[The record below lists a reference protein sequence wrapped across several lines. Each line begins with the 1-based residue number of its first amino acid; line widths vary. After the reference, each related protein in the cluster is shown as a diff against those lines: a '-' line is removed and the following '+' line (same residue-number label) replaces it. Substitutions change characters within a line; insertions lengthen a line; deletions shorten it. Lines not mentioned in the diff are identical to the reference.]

1 MKNSNKSF
9 VMPAFWK
16 RALVYLNI
24 FTFVF
29 PMFFPTLVHAQQL
42 LSDID
47 IQSTINSLDNIVRVQ
62 QSDVQFIKHAQIDDQ
77 TVAAANTIESF
88 HKKLLENRKS
98 SLPAPQMIPILN
110 DGITIIFPHYP
121 LAKRIGDRFVQ
132 TRFIRNQVYN
142 LLNRSLLQGHT
153 SEAVQINTLYL
164 NAFEFTAV
172 NTAKFGDPI
181 SQAAVN
187 SFGKDFIW
195 PELRLINNEQVLV
208 PVLHLTD
215 LTVNQQTVKGHQVE
229 FGGPVAEFNS
239 ITIESGTLRT
249 YRDTFLKTA
258 KDLIV
263 QPGGSIQANGD
274 LNLLVGGTLQN
285 ISGTL
290 SAAQNINI
298 IAGQYVQK
306 TMVHAFS
313 NGTEQGTRLGK
324 IASVDAQ
331 GNISI
336 QSYSDLVLQ
345 GGSISGNTIVLR
357 ADGNI
362 SLVTQQT
369 TVVNNQVIQGGS
381 SSQSIIEHLASK
393 LSAQDSIYLIATGAI
408 ELNAATLHADKGV
421 IKLLAEQGV
430 YISNAFNQFQ
440 SERSS
445 KVRKVT
451 EQEQEFQTIAI
462 RASLEAGKG
471 VLIASTLGDII
482 MQAASIKSGEGTEIN
497 ARNGKVNLMLAKEQD
512 HYYYNRVK
520 KGTWKIKTETRQDQ
534 TENAVYNSIVGGV
547 KVHASHGVTLE
558 FAQKEGQSLQ
568 QTLADMAGTQDLAW
582 MNTLYND
589 PQFANNI
596 ELVYQ
601 KLEELHIHKKTSNLS
616 PAAMAVI
623 AIAVAVAMGPAGA
636 GWLGSGTNAIGA
648 SSFANAAAMQAGALT
663 LATQAT
669 TGLASGKGIGGTLE
683 SMLQEDSIR
692 SLAVSMVTAGVLD
705 HFGETLNQDFFGTVP
720 AEGAL
725 TAQQQLVSFANQA
738 AQTLARSTISA
749 GLSTIIRGG
758 TFDEFTKSMQSSLYQ
773 AGVMAVGKHM
783 AQSIGKAY
791 RDGDINQAV
800 RYLAH
805 AGAGCVLGLASNET
819 GGTQGSGSESC
830 LTGSVGAVSGEL
842 VADTYKAKKLTE
854 IFNGHKVELDDL
866 KNNKGWTQAQLE
878 AYVLSEPMQ
887 GKINYQ
893 IQQMTAAGV
902 DLAKLSGALSALA
915 GGGDVNLAAMTA
927 ENAAQNNAF
936 FLIPLAVML
945 LKGIDIY
952 LTATELWDIY
962 QQIQQPGAEGKLGE
976 EALRKW
982 LQGQLEGKIIEKA
995 IPGFKTFD
1003 ELLDW
1008 CRKNDV
1014 LSTQMVAEIKRKIQT
1029 DSVPGS
1035 VNVKDKVVDTKVN
1048 KADLSSTDGFSGKS
1062 YVSHVPKSQ
1071 KVKNDGTLGEEEAL
1085 NLLHDVTGHK
1095 FTPLQN
1101 GSNNGADGLALN
1113 PDLTKKEIFLVEV
1126 KSSIHGKFKDPS
1138 KLDLLQRGDT
1148 WIRGAAEG
1156 KIAGKAVTPEVKAYA
1171 IELREKLDNGWT
1183 IKPFYAE
1190 VTIPPQGQSGY
1201 ARTTITPWQ

>member
-1 MKNSNKSF
+1 
-9 VMPAFWK
+9 
-16 RALVYLNI
+16 
-24 FTFVF
+24 
-29 PMFFPTLVHAQQL
+29 MFFPTLVQAQQL

-47 IQSTINSLDNIVRVQ
+47 IQGTINSLDNIVRVQ

-142 LLNRSLLQGHT
+142 LLNRSLLQGHS

-172 NTAKFGDPI
+172 NTAKFGDAI

-215 LTVNQQTVKGHQVE
+215 LTVNQQTVNGHQVE

-258 KDLIV
+258 EDLVV

-306 TMVHAFS
+306 TMVHTFS

-357 ADGNI
+357 SDGNI

-381 SSQSIIEHLASK
+381 SSQSTIEHLASK

-512 HYYYNRVK
+512 HYYYNKVK
-520 KGTWKIKTETRQDQ
+520 KGTWKIKTETKQDQ

-558 FAQKEGQSLQ
+558 FAQKEGQTLQ

-589 PQFANNI
+589 PQFTNNI

-705 HFGETLNQDFFGTVP
+705 HIGDYGSDFFGAVDKN
-720 AEGAL
+720 
-725 TAQQQLVSFANQA
+725 AQFLSSDTLISLGNQA
-738 AQTLARSTISA
+738 TQAVVQATVSA
-749 GLSTIIRGG
+749 GISTVINGG
-758 TFDEFTKSMQSSLYQ
+758 GFSSFSQSFSASLKQ
-773 AGVMAVGKHM
+773 AGIAAVGEYM
-783 AQSIGKAY
+783 SSSIGKAY
-791 RDGDINQAV
+791 KNTDINGV
-800 RYLAH
+800 IRYVAH
-805 AGAGCVLGLASNET
+805 AGAGCVLGLASKEAGST
-819 GGTQGSGSESC
+819 SGGGQESC
-830 LTGSVGAVSGEL
+830 LTGAGGAVVGEAI
-842 VADTYKAKKLTE
+842 ADVYKAQKLE
-854 IFNGHKVELDDL
+854 ELFNKHKSLTDELKANGATDAQIAAIYTSSSAQ
-866 KNNKGWTQAQLE
+866 NHFNKEVAKL
-878 AYVLSEPMQ
+878 
-887 GKINYQ
+887 
-893 IQQMTAAGV
+893 TAAGV
-902 DLAKLSGALSALA
+902 DLAKLGGAISAYIA
-915 GGGDVNLAAMTA
+915 GADVNLAAMTA
-927 ENAAQNNAF
+927 ENAAEHNAF
-936 FLIPLAVML
+936 FLIPLGLMV
-945 LKGIDIY
+945 LKGIDIA
-952 LTATELWDIY
+952 LTANELYDIY
-962 QQIQQPGAEGKLGE
+962 ETLAKDPA
-976 EALRKW
+976 
-982 LQGQLEGKIIEKA
+982 QGQNLLEQWLMEQAAGGLIGKA

-1008 CRKNDV
+1008 LKRNDV
-1014 LSTQMVAEIKRKIQT
+1014 VSSSMLKDIK
-1029 DSVPGS
+1029 D
-1035 VNVKDKVVDTKVN
+1035 NVD
-1048 KADLSSTDGFSGKS
+1048 SGKS
-1062 YVSHVPKSQ
+1062 NASSGSITVHNAIDKPLDLKNVAGEFEFITKVSGLHDAKINDGFYGEQ
-1071 KVKNDGTLGEEEAL
+1071 IAAQLFKDATNLDFTDIVKN
-1085 NLLHDVTGHK
+1085 K
-1095 FTPLQN
+1095 
-1101 GSNNGADGLALN
+1101 SNNGADLLAI
-1113 PDLTKKEIFLVEV
+1113 DLDNKTIWLVEV
-1126 KSSIHGKFKDPS
+1126 KSSQRDKFPNPDS
-1138 KLDLLQRGDT
+1138 LDLKRRGTD
-1148 WIRGAAEG
+1148 WIDQVANGKLWNQPVTAE
-1156 KIAGKAVTPEVKAYA
+1156 AKAYA
-1171 IELREKLDNGWT
+1171 IDLKKKLDSGVFT
-1183 IKPFYAE
+1183 LKPILAKVQVPAPGQTGVATVK
-1190 VTIPPQGQSGY
+1190 VTPAG
-1201 ARTTITPWQ
+1201 